1 MAASSLSGGAAS
13 VGGTFA
19 FTTPGTAPAAGTT
32 AQGVTFTPTNTAN
45 YSTVSGSVSVTVNPL
60 PAMLTGSRLYDG
72 TVEVAAAILTVSNA
86 LAGDT
91 VTVVSGKATLAGAL
105 PGVRAITSMGT
116 LVLGGVPAA
125 PITP

>member
-19 FTTPGTAPAAGTT
+19 FTTPRTAPAAATT
-32 AQGVTFTPTNTAN
+32 AQGVTFMPTNTAN

-60 PAMLTGSRLYDG
+60 PAVLTGSRLYDG
-72 TVEVAAAILTVSNA
+72 TVEAAAAILTVSNA